1 MIQVVMKHQPALRK
15 GTKQIYSV
23 TEPLIN
29 SLIERPL
36 VVTCVLY
43 PVPQTGRV
51 LELEVLRDG
60 IFHSVGSSFL
70 TCHVEKYS
78 RV

>member
-1 MIQVVMKHQPALRK
+1 MEKEAVTFEPGGWSRLWAWRYMIQVVMKHQPALRK

-51 LELEVLRDG
+51 LEL
-60 IFHSVGSSFL
+60 GSP
-70 TCHVEKYS
+70 
-78 RV
+78 